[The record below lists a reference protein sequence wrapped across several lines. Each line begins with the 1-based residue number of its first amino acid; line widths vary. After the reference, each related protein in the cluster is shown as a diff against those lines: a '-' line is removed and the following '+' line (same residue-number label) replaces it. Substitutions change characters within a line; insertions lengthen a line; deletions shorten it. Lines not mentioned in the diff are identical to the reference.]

1 MLTHSRNQAVH
12 ERESHVL
19 TFLKPYR
26 LSWRW
31 KLENLSCLKCLGK
44 TLVLNMFMSLMPV
57 TETDSGINGDQSLGI
72 TIVAAQ
78 SEVLHEHNA
87 HCIML
92 NQKHVCTSACT
103 KSTCD
108 MAEYK

>member
-1 MLTHSRNQAVH
+1 MLEVPRQDTCLEHVH
-12 ERESHVL
+12 VS
-19 TFLKPYR
+19 YAC
-26 LSWRW
+26 
-31 KLENLSCLKCLGK
+31 NI
-44 TLVLNMFMSLMPV
+44 
-57 TETDSGINGDQSLGI
+57 ETDSGINGDQSLGI